1 MSEIRIVRHYAYPV
15 TKVWR
20 ALTDP
25 DLIPLWTVTGAGARP
40 EGFAPVPGT
49 RFRFVAKPKPG
60 WNGIVNCEVV
70 EAREPALLRYTWTDD
85 AGGDTTMV
93 TYRLEPTGDGTRFTY
108 EHTGFTGVG
117 GLFMA
122 QMLGRIRRT
131 MLSEGL
137 PPVLA
142 DMGDDG
148 RLRPGSMLRARSLV
162 SLVRSPSVRWPIC
175 RWFRGRSADDA
186 FGSRD
191 QQFDPNGGVAG
202 GHLAVEGHQRGLAD
216 LGKGCQVVIGPQLVA
231 PVLTRGDRAPDR
243 VQLRWLICP

>member
-1 MSEIRIVRHYAYPV
+1 MSEIRIVRDYAYPV

-25 DLIPLWTVTGAGARP
+25 DLIPLWTATGAGGRP

-70 EAREPALLRYTWTDD
+70 EAREPTLLRYTWTDG
-85 AGGDTTMV
+85 AGGDTTVV
-93 TYRLEPTGDGTRFTY
+93 TYSLEPAGDGTRFTY

-122 QMLGRIRRT
+122 QLLGRVRRK

-137 PPVLA
+137 PAVLA
-142 DMGDDG
+142 DMDDDG
-148 RLRPGSMLRARSLV
+148 RLRPGSMPRPRFLVVPCAIGLPRHRTWHRCIRCGATKRPVRRLV
-162 SLVRSPSVRWPIC
+162 SRWGWRRGVRSGG
-175 RWFRGRSADDA
+175 WFPARHPAHRRPGRK
-186 FGSRD
+186 
-191 QQFDPNGGVAG
+191 
-202 GHLAVEGHQRGLAD
+202 E
-216 LGKGCQVVIGPQLVA
+216 
-231 PVLTRGDRAPDR
+231 
-243 VQLRWLICP
+243 